1 MSIVFLLNLTFDVP
15 VKQLSGAMALVGL
28 VLLIPNVP
36 RVVRFALGRSTG
48 PAVSGYIWR
57 NRIFVRIT
65 RWVSPILAVIILVGS
80 GLAAGT
86 SFDWGRPGSPE
97 EISGVYAVTAAGKPA
112 PIEGTDHTTEDI
124 TQIAF
129 GQIGSGK
136 DKRMSVRCS
145 DGDFQDGRYS
155 VDDQTITVEAVPGAE
170 RRSDAHP
177 RLLWHTRA
185 PVLDD
190 RRRGALAAY

>member
-1 MSIVFLLNLTFDVP
+1 M
-15 VKQLSGAMALVGL
+15 KQLSGAMALVGL

-48 PAVSGYIWR
+48 PAVSGHIWR

-86 SFDWGRPGSPE
+86 SFDWGRPRSPE
-97 EISGVYAVTAAGKPA
+97 ELSGVYAVTASGKPA

-129 GQIGSGK
+129 GQIGYGK
-136 DKRMSVRCS
+136 DNRMSRWRLP
-145 DGDFQDGRYS
+145 GRPLQRRRP
-155 VDDQTITVEAVPGAE
+155 DDHSGAVPGAE

-177 RLLWHTRA
+177 RLLWQTRA
-185 PVLDD
+185 PVLED
-190 RRRGALAAY
+190 RRRGVLAAH